1 MLPLGRSTQT
11 PSGLLG
17 LGSPAGR
24 QLLLCVVIVAAFMLL
39 MVAGWNHYAD
49 QFAAREEFLLSPRE
63 IMISAPPAW
72 IQSDV
77 LIDAVQKADLPDQLD
92 LRDRELT
99 NKVASAISAHPWV
112 RSVNKVVKQ
121 YPAKVLVEVE
131 YRRPVAMVEVEFV
144 DEGAVRRGLIPVDVE
159 GTVLPPGDFS
169 RIQANDRYP
178 RIQIDLKR
186 PMVEAGMKWDN
197 PRVAE
202 AALIAAEL
210 LPHWS
215 DLKLNRII
223 LKGDSGQHYELELT
237 DQTRIIWG
245 SPPGKELP
253 QETIAQ
259 HKVQVMLQ
267 KAAESALSSHEA
279 QPSLDL
285 RTAGRAVTGLNPVHR

>member
-1 MLPLGRSTQT
+1 MLPLSRSTQT

-24 QLLLCVVIVAAFMLL
+24 QLLLCIVITVAFLL
-39 MVAGWNHYAD
+39 VMIAGWNHYAE
-49 QFAAREEFLLSPRE
+49 QFAAREEFLLSPQE
-63 IMISAPPAW
+63 ILISTPPAW

-77 LIDAVQKADLPDQLD
+77 LVDAVEKADLPDQLD

-99 NKVASAISAHPWV
+99 TKVASAISAHPWV
-112 RSVNKVVKQ
+112 RSVQKVVKQ

-178 RIQIDLKR
+178 RIHIDLKR

-197 PRVAE
+197 PRVPE

-215 DLKLNRII
+215 DLNLNRIV
-223 LKGDSGQHYELELT
+223 LKEESGQHYELELT

-245 SPPGKELP
+245 SPPGQELP
-253 QETIAQ
+253 QETIAK

-267 KAAESALSSHEA
+267 KAAESVLSSNEP
-279 QPSLDL
+279 QPALDL
-285 RTAGRAVTGLNPVHR
+285 RTAGRAVTGLNPLHR

>member
-1 MLPLGRSTQT
+1 MGRSTQT

-24 QLLLCVVIVAAFMLL
+24 QLLLCVVITAAFLLL
-39 MVAGWNHYAD
+39 MIAGWNHYAE
-49 QFAAREEFLLSPRE
+49 QFAVREEFLLSPRE
-63 IMISAPPAW
+63 ILISTPPAW

-77 LIDAVQKADLPDQLD
+77 LADAVEKADLPDQLD

-99 NKVASAISAHPWV
+99 NKVASAISAHAWV
-112 RSVNKVVKQ
+112 RSVQKVVKQ

-144 DEGAVRRGLIPVDVE
+144 DEGAVRRGLIPVDIE

-223 LKGDSGQHYELELT
+223 LKEDSGQHYELELT

-253 QETIAQ
+253 QETIAK

-267 KAAESALSSHEA
+267 KAAESSLSSHEA

>member
-1 MLPLGRSTQT
+1 MLPLSRSTQT

-24 QLLLCVVIVAAFMLL
+24 QLLLCAVIIAAFVLM

-63 IMISAPPAW
+63 ILITSPPPW

-77 LIDAVQKADLPDQLD
+77 LGDAIAKAELPEQLD
-92 LRDRELT
+92 LRDRDLT
-99 NKVASAISAHPWV
+99 NKVATAISAHAWIRNV
-112 RSVNKVVKQ
+112 QKVVKQ

-131 YRRPVAMVEVEFV
+131 YRQPVAMVEVEFV
-144 DEGAVRRGLIPVDVE
+144 DEGAVRRGLIPVDIE

-178 RIQIDLKR
+178 RIHIDLKR
-186 PMVEAGMKWDN
+186 PLVEAGMTWED
-197 PRVAE
+197 PRISE

-210 LPHWS
+210 LPHWNT
-215 DLKLNRII
+215 LKLSRII
-223 LKGDSGQHYELELT
+223 LKQDGGQHYELELT
-237 DQTRIIWG
+237 DETRIIWG

-253 QETIAQ
+253 QETMAN

-267 KAAESALSSHEA
+267 KAAESALSSHDA

-285 RTAGRAVTGLNPVHR
+285 RTAGRAVSGVNQIHR